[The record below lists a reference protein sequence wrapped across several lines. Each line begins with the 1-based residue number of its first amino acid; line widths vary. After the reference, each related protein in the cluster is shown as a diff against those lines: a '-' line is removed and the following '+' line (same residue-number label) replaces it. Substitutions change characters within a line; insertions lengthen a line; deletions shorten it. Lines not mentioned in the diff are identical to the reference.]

1 MTTNANLPSAAHRN
15 FDAERIARELDE
27 LQPNAQQLKRTR
39 FLELYPHIKAAKDR
53 GVPVKQ
59 ILAMLTAHGLKLS
72 TATFAKFFEDA
83 SRETTAAPPTE

>member
-1 MTTNANLPSAAHRN
+1 MTTNANQSAAHDT
-15 FDAERIARELDE
+15 FDAELTARELDA

-39 FLELYPHIKAAKDR
+39 FVELFPHIKAAKER

-72 TATFAKFFEDA
+72 AATFAKLYEDA
-83 SRETTAAPPTE
+83 SREPAAVPLAE